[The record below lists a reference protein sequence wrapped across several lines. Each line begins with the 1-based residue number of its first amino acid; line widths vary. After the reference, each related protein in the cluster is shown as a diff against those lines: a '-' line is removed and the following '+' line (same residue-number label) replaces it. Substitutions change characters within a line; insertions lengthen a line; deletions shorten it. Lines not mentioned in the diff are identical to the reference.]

1 MASSSATSS
10 VRRITTADH
19 HVKFQDI
26 VAFAITGIK
35 KHNNNA
41 NSLLI
46 EDSPR
51 AEIPRTDAKEHNESR
66 IGFGPGTYPSNYE
79 VCRLGEVDFD
89 SS

>member
-10 VRRITTADH
+10 VRCITTADH

-35 KHNNNA
+35 KHNNNT

-46 EDSPR
+46 EDLPR
-51 AEIPRTDAKEHNESR
+51 AEIPRTDAKEHNES
-66 IGFGPGTYPSNYE
+66 
-79 VCRLGEVDFD
+79 
-89 SS
+89 